1 MNTFEQEKPYRISF
15 EVRDEYLYA
24 YIEGEQDSFEISKQ
38 YWTDVSESLQRSGK
52 KKVLVEENI
61 VENGEMTDLFNLST
75 SLPDMGFSDK
85 KIAFVDRIADQ
96 AELNS
101 FGELVAVNRG
111 LNVKIFKSVDEA
123 EKWLLS

>member
-1 MNTFEQEKPYRISF
+1 
-15 EVRDEYLYA
+15 
-24 YIEGEQDSFEISKQ
+24 
-38 YWTDVSESLQRSGK
+38 
-52 KKVLVEENI
+52 
-61 VENGEMTDLFNLST
+61 
-75 SLPDMGFSDK
+75 MGFSDK